1 MEYFLAAITLG
12 LLSGFH
18 CIGMCGPIAMALP
31 VHKKTSTLKVISIL
45 AYNFGRVIT
54 YSLFGVV
61 FGLIGQSFS
70 FFGLQQKLSIILGIG
85 ILIFL
90 IFPYLSIKPNAFYFN
105 FINKIKTKISS
116 LFNKNDLGSLFG
128 IGLLNGL
135 LPCGMVYIALAGALV
150 GQTAFHSMLFMAVFG
165 LGTIPFMFSVSY
177 ISQFISLKAR
187 NTIKKVQ
194 PFIIAI
200 MAVLL
205 IVRGLNL
212 GIDHLSPKLNEELGS
227 QRVCKQQIQCC
238 PKK

>member
-12 LLSGFH
+12 FLSGFH

-31 VHKKTSTLKVISIL
+31 VHQKSGALKIISIL
-45 AYNFGRVIT
+45 IYNFGRIIT
-54 YSLFGVV
+54 YALFGIV

-70 FFGLQQKLSIILGIG
+70 FFGLQQKLSVVLGIS
-85 ILIFL
+85 ILAIL
-90 IFPYLSIKPNAFYFN
+90 IFPYLSVKPTAIHFG
-105 FINKIKTKISS
+105 FINKIKTKLSS
-116 LFNKNDLGSLFG
+116 MFGKNDLRSLFG

-135 LPCGMVYIALAGALV
+135 LPCGMVYMAITGALV
-150 GQTAFHSMLFMAVFG
+150 GETALHSMLFMVVFG

-187 NTIKKVQ
+187 NTIKKAQ
-194 PFIIAI
+194 PFVIAF

-212 GIDHLSPKLNEELGS
+212 GIDHLSPKLIEEIGTD
-227 QRVCKQQIQCC
+227 QVCKQQVKCC

>member
-31 VHKKTSTLKVISIL
+31 VNHKSFAFKIISIL
-45 AYNFGRVIT
+45 AYNFGRIVT
-54 YSLFGVV
+54 YALFGVV

-70 FFGLQQKLSIILGIG
+70 FFGLQQKLSIILGLG
-85 ILIFL
+85 ILIAL
-90 IFPYLSIKPNAFYFN
+90 ILPYLSFKPSSMQFKFMNSL
-105 FINKIKTKISS
+105 KSKLSS
-116 LFNKNDLGSLFG
+116 LFRRKDLGSLFG

-135 LPCGMVYIALAGALV
+135 LPCGMVYIAVAGALV
-150 GQTAFHSMLFMAVFG
+150 GETVIRSSLFMAVFG
-165 LGTIPFMFSVSY
+165 LGTIPFMFSISY

-194 PFIIAI
+194 PFIIAF
-200 MAVLL
+200 MALLL

-212 GIDHLSPKLNEELGS
+212 GIDHLSPKLINENGTEH
-227 QRVCKQQIQCC
+227 VCKPQIKCC